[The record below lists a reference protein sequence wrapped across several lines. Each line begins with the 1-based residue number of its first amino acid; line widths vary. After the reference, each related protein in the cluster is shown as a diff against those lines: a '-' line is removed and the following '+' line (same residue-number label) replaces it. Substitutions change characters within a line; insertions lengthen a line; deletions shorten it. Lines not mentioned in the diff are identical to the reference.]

1 MKHWKS
7 INHIG
12 YAVRDIQKTAQYY
25 IDAGWQLSSIFEEE
39 VQQSKIA
46 FLTRESFPKIEL
58 VAPLN
63 AGSPSPVDTYLQK
76 IGCSTYHVCYDVD
89 DIEQAVEDL
98 FDEGFKPLFEPVESV
113 AMEGHKICYLYHLH
127 VGLIELVST
136 NKI

>member
-1 MKHWKS
+1 MKHLKS

-25 IDAGWQLSSIFEEE
+25 IDAGWHLSSLFEEE
-39 VQQSKIA
+39 IQQSKIA
-46 FLTRESFPKIEL
+46 FLTRKGFPKIEL
-58 VAPLN
+58 VAPLKE
-63 AGSPSPVDTYLQK
+63 GSPSPVDTYLQK
-76 IGCSTYHVCYDVD
+76 VGCGTYHVCYDVV

-98 FDEGFKPLFEPVESV
+98 FNEGFKPLFEPVESV

-136 NKI
+136 NKF

>member
-1 MKHWKS
+1 MKHLKS

-25 IDAGWQLSSIFEEE
+25 LDAGWQLSTIFEEE
-39 VQQSKIA
+39 IQQSKIA
-46 FLTRESFPKIEL
+46 FLTKESFPKIEL

-76 IGCSTYHVCYDVD
+76 IGCGTYHVCYDVD
-89 DIEQAVEDL
+89 DIERAVEDL
-98 FDEGFKPLFEPVESV
+98 YDEGFKPLFEPVESV

-136 NKI
+136 N